1 MFRGEN
7 MKNVMKVVDVIAFVI
22 LLIGGIN
29 YLIAGLFGMDL
40 MVLMFGAAISVIG
53 RVVYAIIGL
62 SALLLLI
69 TVIARTAMK
78 SKKQQSAQ

>member
-1 MFRGEN
+1 MLRGEN
-7 MKNVMKVVDVIAFVI
+7 MKNVMKIVDVIAFVI

-40 MVLMFGAAISVIG
+40 MVLMFGTEISVIG
-53 RVVYAIIGL
+53 RIVYTVIGL

-69 TVIARTAMK
+69 TVIARTIMK
-78 SKKQQSAQ
+78 SKKHKAA